1 MWIRY
6 SKHKK
11 NLSDEQL
18 IRRYKKSDD
27 LDILAQLYDRYIE
40 LVYGVSLK
48 YLEDEGQCK
57 DAVIEIY
64 ERLIRSVKRHDINNF
79 ESWLHVVTKNYCL
92 EQLRKKGRKPTV
104 LIDHES
110 VQSLEIAHHDKEFDI
125 VQGNSELTHCM
136 QQLTVRQKKCI
147 TQFYYEEKSYKDIA
161 LELELTTGNVRSH
174 IQNGRN
180 KLKHC
185 LEKKHKHNVEQ
196 E

>member
-27 LDILAQLYDRYIE
+27 LDVLAQLYDRYIE

-79 ESWLHVVTKNYCL
+79 KSWLHVVTKNYCL

-110 VQSLEIAHHDKEFDI
+110 VQSLEILHHDKEFDI
-125 VQGNSELTHCM
+125 VQGNSELKHCM
-136 QQLTVRQKKCI
+136 QRLTANQKMCVI
-147 TQFYYEEKSYKDIA
+147 QFYYEEKSYKDIA
-161 LELELTTGNVRSH
+161 LEMELTTENVRSH
-174 IQNGRN
+174 IQNGRK
-180 KLKHC
+180 KLKNC
-185 LEKKHKHNVEQ
+185 LQKKYRRNNADG
-196 E
+196 